1 MDPLRAVDS
10 TVMATSDDFDPA
22 SVRALRKRLG
32 MTQPQL
38 AAELGTTVNTVW
50 RWEHGYQAVSKPY
63 RRLLKMVL
71 DRELSAA

>member
-1 MDPLRAVDS
+1 MAKKKPADP
-10 TVMATSDDFDPA
+10 FG
-22 SVRALRKRLG
+22 VRALRSRLQ

-63 RRLLKMVL
+63 LALLKLVV
-71 DRELSAA
+71 DRKLSAA